1 MKLTKQRIKEIIK
14 EELEGM
20 NEEPAE
26 VPMKESLMD
35 LAVQAGMDPTFLQ
48 ALETLGAAVK
58 KFSTDPF
65 TAPLVFSVLGGTPV
79 YLAVEKYLEKK
90 RKKGAQPASGMETA
104 SDTFD
109 DGGDM

>member
-26 VPMKESLMD
+26 EPVEEGNIQEGFGPDEVDLVIRAITKLMTSPYTGPLFAAFIAGVPI
-35 LAVQAGMDPTFLQ
+35 LAAHEKR
-48 ALETLGAAVK
+48 ALEKLK
-58 KFSTDPF
+58 KDQP
-65 TAPLVFSVLGGTPV
+65 PV
-79 YLAVEKYLEKK
+79 
-90 RKKGAQPASGMETA
+90 
-104 SDTFD
+104 